1 MLVAFQ
7 ICLSSLNALTK
18 KIKARTD
25 KGIIY
30 FGNLRKILYSCTMS
44 IAIKGRVLLSSL
56 PSHMCADDDKAMK
69 QDDEGIKHHS
79 FNFSEMF
86 NASSLRFFTWCF
98 TLHQQY
104 FCKE

>member
-30 FGNLRKILYSCTMS
+30 FGNLRMILYSCTMS
-44 IAIKGRVLLSSL
+44 IAIKGRVLSSSL
-56 PSHMCADDDKAMK
+56 PSHTFADNDEGMK
-69 QDDEGIKHHS
+69 QDDEGL
-79 FNFSEMF
+79 
-86 NASSLRFFTWCF
+86 NAS
-98 TLHQQY
+98 
-104 FCKE
+104 